1 MQFNHFAAA
10 VLTAGALALLSIS
23 PAGAADRK
31 FLADR
36 HVERGVACASCHGTD
51 APKPGAQVST
61 AQCNTCHGSLDAVAK
76 RTAKLDPNPHYNHLV
91 GLDCA
96 ECHRGHAKSV
106 NMCAQ
111 CHNIKYSVP

>member
-51 APKPGAQVST
+51 APKPGARRSSIRTRTTTTSWGWT
-61 AQCNTCHGSLDAVAK
+61 ARSAIVVTRRA
-76 RTAKLDPNPHYNHLV
+76 
-91 GLDCA
+91 
-96 ECHRGHAKSV
+96 
-106 NMCAQ
+106 
-111 CHNIKYSVP
+111 